1 MLSILDYLPIKSAGR
16 TRSKWQIAVVH
27 HSKRL
32 IPYIVFAIVLFFACL
47 GSFVRIYIPI
57 AFQGYFVSISLNVTV
72 AFGCID
78 VEGEMCHEPDIESYY
93 AGVRHSS
100 EFRYRFSNDGNVPEW
115 NAQGSQLSGF
125 HWLGFKARAS
135 NSRVATSFGLQFPV
149 YVVLGGLC
157 VAGLLMRLR
166 SRYCRAH
173 LVKGR
178 RSQLAGSELGRIE

>member
-1 MLSILDYLPIKSAGR
+1 MQSILDYLPIKSAGR
-16 TRSKWQIAVVH
+16 ARSRWQITVGR

-32 IPYIVFAIVLFFACL
+32 IPYILLALTLFVACL

-57 AFQGYFVSISLNVTV
+57 TFQGYFMSISLNAKV
-72 AFGCID
+72 ASGCIA

-125 HWLGFKARAS
+125 YWVGFKARAS

-149 YVVLGGLC
+149 YIALGGLG

-166 SRYCRAH
+166 SRYYRAH

-178 RSQLAGSELGRIE
+178 RSQLAGPELGRIE